1 MKATTMGLIIVAIV
15 LAGAISALLLTGS
28 PTTAAT
34 TSAPSPT
41 TPTTTKPSPTTTSAT
56 PRSIRVKGS
65 TTVLPIAQAAAE
77 AWMDAHPND
86 SIIVEGGGSGV
97 GIAALIDGTC
107 DIADSSR
114 TLKDEEKQKGLIE
127 HEIALDAVCVIVNS
141 SNPVEELTLEQ
152 VKRIFKGEITNWSEV
167 GGPNLE
173 IVVYT
178 RESTSGTYETFESKV
193 MKPDNITL
201 NALTKTSNGEMAQAV
216 SGNRNGIGYVGIG
229 YLAGASGIKAL
240 KINGVMPTIETVQNG
255 TYPISRF
262 LYMITKGQPEGL
274 AKDFIDFVK
283 SPAGQK
289 IVEEHGFVKLP

>member
-1 MKATTMGLIIVAIV
+1 MKTTTMGLIIVAIV
-15 LAGAISALLLTGS
+15 LAGAISAILLAGS
-28 PTTAAT
+28 TTAAT
-34 TSAPSPT
+34 TT
-41 TPTTTKPSPTTTSAT
+41 TGPSPTTTPTAT

-77 AWMDAHPND
+77 AWMDAHSTD

-107 DIADSSR
+107 DVANSSR
-114 TLKDEEKQKGLIE
+114 TLKDEEKQQGLIE
-127 HEIALDAVCVIVNS
+127 HKIALDAVCVIVNS
-141 SNPVEELTLEQ
+141 SNTVEELTLEQ
-152 VKRIFKGEITNWSEV
+152 VKNIFKGEITNWSEV

-201 NALTKTSNGEMAQAV
+201 NALTKTSNGEMAQAI

-229 YLAGASGIKAL
+229 YLSGSSGIKAL
-240 KINGVMPTIETVQNG
+240 KINGVTPTIETVQNG

-274 AKDFIDFVK
+274 TKDFIDFVK